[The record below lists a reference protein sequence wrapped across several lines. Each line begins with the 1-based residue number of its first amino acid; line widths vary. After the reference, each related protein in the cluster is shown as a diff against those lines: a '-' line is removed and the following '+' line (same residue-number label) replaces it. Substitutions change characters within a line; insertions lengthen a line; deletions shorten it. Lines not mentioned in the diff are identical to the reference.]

1 MKPLR
6 TGLALAATV
15 ALFYSLC
22 TLVEV
27 AFPSQFM
34 NFMNALFHGL
44 DFSKLMS
51 SEPYRWASFIY
62 ALIIMAIWAFAAGAF
77 FAIVHNA
84 LSSARQ
90 RMERMHLM
98 QHE

>member
-6 TGLALAATV
+6 TGLALSATV

-27 AFPSQFM
+27 ALPNQFM

-44 DFSKLMS
+44 DFSKLVS
-51 SEPYRWASFIY
+51 SEPYHWASFIY
-62 ALIIMAIWAFAAGAF
+62 ALIVMAVWAFAAGAF
-77 FAIVHNA
+77 FAFIHNTLA
-84 LSSARQ
+84 GVGHR
-90 RMERMHLM
+90 HVM

>member
-6 TGLALAATV
+6 TGLALAVTV

-27 AFPSQFM
+27 ALPNQFM

-44 DFSKLMS
+44 DFSKLAS
-51 SEPYRWASFIY
+51 SEPYRWTSFLY
-62 ALIIMAIWAFAAGAF
+62 ALVVMAIWAFAAGAF
-77 FAIVHNA
+77 FAIIHNA
-84 LSSARQ
+84 LSSVRH
-90 RMERMHLM
+90 RMHLM

>member
-6 TGLALAATV
+6 TGLALSVTV

-27 AFPSQFM
+27 AMPSQFM

-44 DFSKLMS
+44 DFSKLAS
-51 SEPYRWASFIY
+51 SEPYRWTSFLY
-62 ALIIMAIWAFAAGAF
+62 ALLVMAIWAFAAGTC
-77 FAIVHNA
+77 FAVIHDM
-84 LSSARQ
+84 LSGAR
-90 RMERMHLM
+90 RRMHLM

>member
-27 AFPSQFM
+27 ALPSQFM

-44 DFSKLMS
+44 DFSKLAS
-51 SEPYRWASFIY
+51 SEPYRLASFLY
-62 ALIIMAIWAFAAGAF
+62 ALLVMAIWAFAAGAC
-77 FAIVHNA
+77 FAVIHNV
-84 LSSARQ
+84 LSGAR
-90 RMERMHLM
+90 RRMHLM

>member
-22 TLVEV
+22 TLAEV
-27 AFPSQFM
+27 AFPNQFM

-44 DFSKLMS
+44 DFSRLVS

-62 ALIIMAIWAFAAGAF
+62 ALVVMAIWTFAAGAF
-77 FAIVHNA
+77 FAIIHNA
-84 LSSARQ
+84 LSSARH
-90 RMERMHLM
+90 RMHLM

>member
-6 TGLALAATV
+6 TGVALAVTG
-15 ALFYSLC
+15 ALFYSFC
-22 TLVEV
+22 TLIEV

-44 DFSKLMS
+44 DFSKLES
-51 SEPYRWASFIY
+51 SEPYRWTSFIY
-62 ALIIMAIWAFAAGAF
+62 ALVVIGIWAFAAGAF
-77 FAIVHNA
+77 FAIIHNA
-84 LSSARQ
+84 LSSARH
-90 RMERMHLM
+90 RMHLM